1 MLVLCETQ
9 NPVIF
14 EKIEVTNI
22 KQVYIMRLNYISYG
36 QLPLGTLQ
44 HLLNVEGLLWIIL
57 TLGIQ
62 VTIQYHFSMTV
73 RIETTSNDE

>member
-1 MLVLCETQ
+1 
-9 NPVIF
+9 
-14 EKIEVTNI
+14 
-22 KQVYIMRLNYISYG
+22 MRLNYISYG